1 MKCLTPYRNQPMK
14 FFPLIALVLLGLL
27 SRPAHAGAIQLPRT
41 GQTLPYASGDDGTLQ
56 KGAAAT
62 GPRFTD
68 NANGTVTDNL
78 TGLIWLRNARCNF
91 GDSVTPAFILSWSD
105 ALGVSN
111 RLASGSCGLSD
122 GSKAGD
128 WRLPNVV
135 ELESLVD
142 IAQAGPALPVAHP
155 FSGVQPNVYWSSTTH
170 ARNTGSAWTVNFDS
184 GLVLDFNK
192 ALSYSVWAVRN
203 VQYHL
208 NSVHAGA
215 GDGTVTSNPAGISCT
230 GSCSAL
236 FDAATQVTL
245 IPTPSFDSYF
255 AGWSGGG
262 CNGSGNCLV
271 TMNSDLSATAT
282 FGVHLPV
289 NLGTSY
295 NSLIKDAYATAS
307 DGNVINIRAVDLSES
322 PVFNRSAKVTLKG
335 GFDGTFTSNSGY
347 TTLHGSMK
355 ISAGSVTIEK
365 VVIR

>member
-1 MKCLTPYRNQPMK
+1 MKYIS
-14 FFPLIALVLLGLL
+14 LIALVLLGLFC
-27 SRPAHAGAIQLPRT
+27 RPAHAAAIHLPRT
-41 GQTLPYASGDDGTLQ
+41 GQTLPYASGDDGTVQ
-56 KGAAAT
+56 KGVAVS

-78 TGLIWLRNARCNF
+78 TGLIWLRNARCDF
-91 GDSVTPAFILSWSD
+91 GDAVTPAFILSWSD

-111 RLASGSCGLSD
+111 TLASGSCGLSD

-155 FSGVQPNVYWSSTTH
+155 FSGVQSNVYWSSTTN

-208 NSVHAGA
+208 NSVTAGA
-215 GDGTVTSNPAGISCT
+215 GGGTVTSSPAGISCT
-230 GSCSAL
+230 ASCSAI

-245 IPTPSFDSYF
+245 IPTPGFDSYF

-262 CNGSGNCLV
+262 CSGSGNCPV
-271 TMNSDLSATAT
+271 TMDSYITVTAT
-282 FGVHLPV
+282 FGVRLPV

-295 NSLIKDAYATAS
+295 NSLINDAYATAV
-307 DGNVINIRAVDLSES
+307 DGNIINIRAVDLTES
-322 PVFNRSAKVTLKG
+322 PVFNRPAKVILKG

-347 TTLHGSMK
+347 TTLHGILK

-365 VVIR
+365 IVIR